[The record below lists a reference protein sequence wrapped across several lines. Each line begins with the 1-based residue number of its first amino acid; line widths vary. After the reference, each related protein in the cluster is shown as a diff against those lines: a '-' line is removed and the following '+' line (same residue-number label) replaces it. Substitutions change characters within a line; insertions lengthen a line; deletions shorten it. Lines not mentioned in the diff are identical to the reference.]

1 MIASVRIHRPLAV
14 VLATGVL
21 ALGLAAAA
29 VAPNPASPSGHAA
42 IAAAEDG
49 EGPQFFTGAIVDV
62 AGTVRGDV
70 YASGQSVTISGD
82 VTGDVIAAAQ
92 TITIAGTVDGDV
104 RLAGQDV
111 SITGVVSRSGTVFA
125 ANLTV
130 RDSGSFGDD
139 VVAAAGR
146 VSIAGEV
153 GRDVLASVGRL
164 IIDGSVGG
172 SVTYVSDDDARIA
185 EGAVDGTVER
195 IEPPQA
201 PRVEVSPWAVFIGW
215 FLGVFYALVALSLIT
230 LLAGLLIPRWLQRVT
245 DHLIP
250 SPWKALLVGFVAFIS
265 VPIALLFVA
274 VTIIGAPLALA
285 GLLVWTLLV
294 LATFVYASY
303 YIGRL
308 LFRGKVHPVVESVV
322 GGVILIVV
330 LQIPWLNVVV
340 WLAMVFFGLGAQLL
354 EFQRQRPWRHDRT
367 TETTGA
373 SQLPPHVAPESR
385 QTADA
390 PVPTQQSGGA
400 SPPPRPP
407 AAAISQPEPGQTP
420 GVQ

>member
-1 MIASVRIHRPLAV
+1 MSARVRIYSSLAV
-14 VLATGVL
+14 ILAAGVL
-21 ALGLAAAA
+21 TVGTAAAA
-29 VAPNPASPSGHAA
+29 VALPIQHSGPAAVSAA
-42 IAAAEDG
+42 LDR

-62 AGTVRGDV
+62 AGSIRGDV
-70 YASGQSVTISGD
+70 YAAGQSVIISGD

-111 SITGVVSRSGTVFA
+111 SISGEVSRSGTVFA

-130 RDSGSFGDD
+130 RDSGSLGDD
-139 VVAAAGR
+139 LVAAAGG

-153 GRDVLASVGRL
+153 GRNVLVSVGRL

-172 SVTYVSDDDARIA
+172 DVTYMSDVEARIT
-185 EGAVDGTVER
+185 EGAVDGSVDR
-195 IEPPQA
+195 IEPPQT

-215 FLGVFYALVALSLIT
+215 FLGVIYALVALSLIT
-230 LLAGLLIPRWLQRVT
+230 LAAGLLIPRWLHRVT

-250 SPWKALLVGFVAFIS
+250 SPWKALLVGFVAS
-265 VPIALLFVA
+265 VAVPIALLFLA

-294 LATFVYASY
+294 LATFVYAAY

-308 LFRGKVHPVVESVV
+308 LFRGRVHPVVESLV
-322 GGVILIVV
+322 GGVILIVA

-354 EFQRQRPWRHDRT
+354 ELQRQRPWH
-367 TETTGA
+367 
-373 SQLPPHVAPESR
+373 L
-385 QTADA
+385 TAEATAATDL
-390 PVPTQQSGGA
+390 
-400 SPPPRPP
+400 PP
-407 AAAISQPEPGQTP
+407 AAP
-420 GVQ
+420 GVHQQTSDALVPSQRAEAAGPPQLPAGDIPPSPQRGSAPA